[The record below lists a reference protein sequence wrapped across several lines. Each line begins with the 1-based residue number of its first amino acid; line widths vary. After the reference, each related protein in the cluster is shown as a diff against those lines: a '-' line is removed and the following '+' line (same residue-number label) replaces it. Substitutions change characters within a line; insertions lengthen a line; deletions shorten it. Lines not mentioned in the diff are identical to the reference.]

1 MRIRLL
7 NMVLFT
13 LLVLGF
19 ASSGFSQTPATPPS
33 TGRTAQTTMAG
44 TTNPT
49 YELSAGY
56 QFLHVPD
63 QNFPFGLA
71 IDGAKH
77 WGSRGLVGEVG
88 WSRHS
93 DDAGSADFSTNMFH
107 FAAGPR
113 WTGFGSGR
121 VWPYA
126 QVLVGAVIARS
137 SSEIAGIDASDTDTA
152 FMVQPGVGATIIGG
166 DGWGIFGQ
174 VDYRRTFFDEPDDT
188 DDSVNNQFRV
198 FVGVRMILD

>member
-1 MRIRLL
+1 MRIRRFNL
-7 NMVLFT
+7 VLST
-13 LLVLGF
+13 LLVIGF
-19 ASSGFSQTPATPPS
+19 ASSGFSQTPATAP
-33 TGRTAQTTMAG
+33 

-49 YELSAGY
+49 FELSAGY
-56 QFLHVPD
+56 QFLHIPD

-71 IDGAKH
+71 IDGARH
-77 WGSRGLVGEVG
+77 FGPLGLVAEAG

-93 DDAGSADFSTNMFH
+93 DDAAGGDFSTNMFH

-126 QVLVGAVIARS
+126 QVLVGAAIAHT
-137 SSEIAGIDASDTDTA
+137 SSEIAGIDASDTESA
-152 FMVQPGVGATIIGG
+152 FMVQPGVGATVIGG
-166 DGWGIFGQ
+166 DGWGFFGQ

-198 FVGVRMILD
+198 FVGLRMILD